1 VQLQSLSLCLHTIY
15 ATVRLNIR
23 ASGSAR
29 RNVIY
34 LNKKKQSETIKL
46 QSSIVNN
53 LFPEKSGFTF
63 CYNQLVRVGLKML
76 FLLKKQQIA
85 ET

>member
-1 VQLQSLSLCLHTIY
+1 LYTIY

-23 ASGSAR
+23 APGSE
-29 RNVIY
+29 RNVID
-34 LNKKKQSETIKL
+34 LNKKAEQNETIEL

-53 LFPEKSGFTF
+53 FFPEKSGSTF

-76 FLLKKQQIA
+76 FSLKKQQIA